1 MSINPID
8 TTSGVS

>member
-8 TTSGVS
+8 